1 MELLFSY
8 GTLQLDSVQKSSFGK
23 LLHGEKTKLFGYRVE
38 QVKITDSEVLKA
50 SGQEY
55 HPIVFESNN
64 DSDYVEGTVFEITP
78 EELAAADEYE
88 VDDYKRVSVKL
99 DNGSKAWMYIGV

>member
-8 GTLQLDSVQKSSFGK
+8 GTLQLDSVQKSSFGR
-23 LLHGEKTKLFGYRVE
+23 LLKGEKTKLFGYRVE

-64 DSDYVEGTVFEITP
+64 DSDYVWLSKLKKAEII
-78 EELAAADEYE
+78 LKICLSKMYDLL
-88 VDDYKRVSVKL
+88 KL
-99 DNGSKAWMYIGV
+99 IMEQSILL

>member
-8 GTLQLDSVQKSSFGK
+8 GTLQLDSVQKSSFDR
-23 LLHGEKTKLFGYRVE
+23 LLKGEKTRLFGYRVE
-38 QVKITDSEVLKA
+38 QVKITDPEVLKA

-55 HPIVFESNN
+55 HPIVFESEN
-64 DSDYVEGTVFEITP
+64 DSDYVEGTVFEITA

-88 VDDYKRVSVKL
+88 VDDYKRVSVQL
-99 DNGSKAWMYIGV
+99 ENGSNAWMYIGV